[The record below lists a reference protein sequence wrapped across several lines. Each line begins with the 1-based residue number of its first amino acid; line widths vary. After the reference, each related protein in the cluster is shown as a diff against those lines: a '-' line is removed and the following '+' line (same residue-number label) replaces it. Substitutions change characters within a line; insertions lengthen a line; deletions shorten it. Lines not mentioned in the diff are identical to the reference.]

1 MTTSYMT
8 EQKRAILTDAINK
21 YFNSLRSRTF
31 ANNNSGIKVLGCI
44 LYLLKKGC
52 LSIKSNVCDKEGVIL
67 CSIESFDIDLCSD
80 WTYDEHNPIRAKEL
94 SLVYSLP
101 DNNSLADLI
110 INNLN
115 TVKTDDRFH
124 LPIFDF
130 VNTILKID
138 DCQLLYADAYDLAIK
153 LAFSGYNHGQFTQPI
168 EFAEFASALLDVK
181 DKSIFNP
188 FSGLMSFATTL
199 EGFKYFEGI
208 EKDSLIYEI
217 GLYRTLLAGIESKV
231 SCIHGDVSNWPD
243 VKYDVI
249 LSSPPIS
256 GRITL
261 LGGHYPL
268 QTELVCLKKFGEIT
282 TPQGVLLT
290 FVAPGVLFRGG
301 QDKFVRKELT
311 EQNYLDTI
319 IELPANL
326 WRPYTSLSPVAI
338 LLKKDRS
345 NDAPI
350 KMIDA
355 SKFIVGDKNSP
366 KLDVE
371 ALFDCISKMYP
382 DCSCRVSREDIRE
395 NDYTWSVA
403 NYIKDDTISHL
414 EGFDIIKLKE
424 VASLIKGEKRF
435 EEQKGHL
442 AMIAGLSPDGADCVR
457 TVDSFEET
465 DNLSK
470 ASRITEPVIL
480 LSSIRVLKPTYCEAS
495 PEKPLFIHP
504 HVMALRVNNVNISP
518 TYLCLELSR
527 RSFPTVGII
536 PRISRSAI
544 METLISLPALNQKR
558 SIEEQNNLYNEAFYN
573 FKISKAKE
581 QGFQS
586 LIDKMKTEYINTV
599 RMRKHDMMPYIREMG
614 SVARLMR
621 MYIHSRGTAELKELT
636 TELLDNFDDA
646 YNHLFELI
654 DVFSQENEFGTP
666 EIINIEKYL
675 REFVSKHTEKTG
687 YSLDYFCDVS
697 SLQTY
702 GRPVGRPKRI
712 YYAPVHVKIDGL
724 SLRRLIMNIVDN
736 ACIHGFTDSN
746 RNDYKL
752 EISLTVVQEGKEVQ
766 IDFSNNG
773 TPLPAGLDKERYGI
787 LGEKAGITG
796 KTGQGGYIVKSIVE
810 HYKGDYDI
818 FMDGLNTVVRIILP
832 ISNSV
837 E

>member
-1 MTTSYMT
+1 MT

-21 YFNSLRSRTF
+21 FFNSLRSRTF
-31 ANNNSGIKVLGCI
+31 SNYNSGIKVLGCI

-52 LSIKSNVCDKEGVIL
+52 LSIKSNVCDQEGVIL
-67 CSIESFDIDLCSD
+67 CSIGTIDIDLCSD
-80 WTYDEHNPIRAKEL
+80 WKYDEHNPIMAKEL

-101 DNNSLADLI
+101 DNNSLTDLI
-110 INNLN
+110 INNLK
-115 TVKTDDRFH
+115 TIKTDERFH
-124 LPIFDF
+124 LPIIDF
-130 VNTILKID
+130 INTFLKID
-138 DCQLLYADAYDLAIK
+138 NCQLLYADAFDLAIK
-153 LAFSGYNHGQFTQPI
+153 QAFSSPLSGQFTQPI
-168 EFAEFASALLDVK
+168 EFANFAAAMLDVRN
-181 DKSIFNP
+181 KSVFNP
-188 FSGLMSFATTL
+188 FSGLMSFATAL
-199 EGFKYFEGI
+199 EGFKYFVGI

-217 GLYRTLLAGIESKV
+217 GLYRTLLAGIESRV
-231 SCIHGDVSNWPD
+231 SCIHGDAYHWPD
-243 VKYDVI
+243 IKYDVI
-249 LSSPPIS
+249 LSTPPFS
-256 GRITL
+256 GKITL
-261 LGGHYPL
+261 LGEHYPI
-268 QTELVCLKKFGEIT
+268 QTELVCLKKFGETT
-282 TPQGVLLT
+282 TPQGELLT
-290 FVAPGVLFRGG
+290 FVLPGVLFRGG
-301 QDKFVRKELT
+301 QDKSVRKELT
-311 EQNYLDTI
+311 DLNYLDAI
-319 IELPANL
+319 IELPSNL
-326 WRPYTSLSPVAI
+326 WKPFSSISTVAI
-338 LLKKDRS
+338 LLKKNRS
-345 NDAPI
+345 NEDPI

-371 ALFDCISKMYP
+371 AVSDCINRMYP
-382 DCSCRVSREDIRE
+382 DCSCQVSREAIRN
-395 NDYTWSVA
+395 NDYAWSVA
-403 NYIKDDTISHL
+403 NYIKNDTISHP

-424 VASLIKGEKRF
+424 VVSLIKGEKRF

-495 PEKPLFIHP
+495 PAKPLFLHP
-504 HVMALRVNNVNISP
+504 HVMALRVNSDIISP

-527 RSFPTVGII
+527 KFFPTVGII
-536 PRISRSAI
+536 PRISRSAL
-544 METLISLPALNQKR
+544 METLISLPSLDQKR
-558 SIEEQNNLYNEAFYN
+558 SLEEQNNLYNEAFYN

-586 LIDKMKTEYINTV
+586 LIDKMKAEYINTV

-614 SVARLMR
+614 SISRLMR
-621 MYIHSRGTAELKELT
+621 MYIQSRGTAELKELT
-636 TELLDNFDDA
+636 TELLDHFDNA

-675 REFVSKHTEKTG
+675 REFVSKHTKKTG

-702 GRPVGRPKRI
+702 GHPVGRPKRI
-712 YYAPVHVKIDGL
+712 NYAPVHVKIDGL

-773 TPLPAGLDKERYGI
+773 TPLPAGLDKERFGI

-810 HYKGDYDI
+810 HYKGEYDI

-832 ISNSV
+832 ISNSF